1 MMKDILWKE
10 KQWQMWNE
18 EVTKMKM
25 SLVFATR
32 SQEYKNDKALDND
45 VL

>member
-18 EVTKMKM
+18 EVTKM